1 MLPRRFPADDLFRP
15 NVFRVAVWHSVVMGN
30 IKDGEFA
37 PLMVYG
43 RNPLRRLPHAF
54 LIDGEIANA
63 YNTC

>member
-1 MLPRRFPADDLFRP
+1 
-15 NVFRVAVWHSVVMGN
+15 MGN